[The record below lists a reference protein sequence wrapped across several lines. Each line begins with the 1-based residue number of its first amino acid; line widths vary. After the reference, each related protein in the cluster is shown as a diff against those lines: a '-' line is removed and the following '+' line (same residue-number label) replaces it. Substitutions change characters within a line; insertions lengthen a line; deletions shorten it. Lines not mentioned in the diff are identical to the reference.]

1 MIRAV
6 IDTNVLVSGML
17 SGDGPPGA
25 ILGLALRGLVMPVFN
40 GPILAEY
47 DRVLHRPRFGFAAS
61 DVRSIVEAIEG
72 IGLETQEGAW
82 PEPLPDRDDEKFLV
96 AAAAGDA
103 VLITGN
109 LRDFPAPARRHVA
122 VLSPRQFLDNHAD
135 RLLPRPEPPTRQ

>member
-6 IDTNVLVSGML
+6 IDANVLVSGML

-47 DRVLHRPRFGFAAS
+47 DRVPHRPRFGFAAS
-61 DVRSIVEAIEG
+61 DIRSIVEAIER

-82 PEPLPDRDDEKFLV
+82 PEALPDRDDEKFLV

-103 VLITGN
+103 VLITGSV
-109 LRDFPAPARRHVA
+109 RDFPAPARRHVA
-122 VLSPRQFLDNHAD
+122 VLSPRQFLDSHAD
-135 RLLPRPEPPTRQ
+135 RILPFPERPPR

>member
-1 MIRAV
+1 LIRAV

-25 ILGLALRGLVMPVFN
+25 ILGLTLRGLIMPVFN
-40 GPILAEY
+40 GQILAEY
-47 DRVLHRPRFGFAAS
+47 DRVLHRPRFGF
-61 DVRSIVEAIEG
+61 VIPEIRSIIDTIEG

-82 PEPLPDRDDEKFLV
+82 PEALPDRDDEKFLV

-122 VLSPRQFLDNHAD
+122 VLSPRQFLDSHAD
-135 RLLPRPEPPTRQ
+135 RILPFPEPPTR